1 MVATSD
7 KDCPDLP
14 RDSMVVRRRSNT
26 EHNHNM
32 NDNQEAMAMMT
43 IMKVPVKAMED
54 NTKSPTTAEGH
65 LLKIL
70 MDAVGGQCPVLMEG
84 QFLDHRRLTR
94 IVINSDLLLPGE
106 VPDQAQVKVCQVA
119 MLLRMVCA
127 QAHMPRIRIPQVSP
141 IAL

>member
-1 MVATSD
+1 
-7 KDCPDLP
+7 
-14 RDSMVVRRRSNT
+14 
-26 EHNHNM
+26 
-32 NDNQEAMAMMT
+32 
-43 IMKVPVKAMED
+43 MKVPVKAMED